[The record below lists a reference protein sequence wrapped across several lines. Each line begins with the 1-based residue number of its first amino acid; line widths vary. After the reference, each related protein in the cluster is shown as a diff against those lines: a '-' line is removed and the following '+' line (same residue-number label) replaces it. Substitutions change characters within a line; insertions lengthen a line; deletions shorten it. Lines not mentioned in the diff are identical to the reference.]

1 MMQPDT
7 PTPDT
12 RTPITGDRVHD
23 RVNGVVAE
31 LLERGEL
38 FQFEGALV
46 RRKTPG
52 AQQIVVATE
61 IWLDAHLRQRFQF
74 LKNGETVEQP
84 ASLARFV
91 AARWR
96 EFPAVLKTGRD
107 SE

>member
-23 RVNGVVAE
+23 RVNGVVAG
-31 LLERGEL
+31 LLEQGEL
-38 FQFEGALV
+38 FQHEGTLV
-46 RRKTPG
+46 RRKTAG

-61 IWLDAHLRQRFQF
+61 AWLDALLRRQFQF
-74 LKNGETVEQP
+74 VKNGEPVEQP